1 MPIVSYN
8 APYLVTTLP
17 RNYEVAMS
25 DTKLKKTEKQILDY
39 IRLHGSVSRQ
49 QCQDAM
55 QLSERTANRVLKGLV
70 DAGYI
75 EQQGDSTS
83 TKYVITE

>member
-1 MPIVSYN
+1 M
-8 APYLVTTLP
+8 L
-17 RNYEVAMS
+17 
-25 DTKLKKTEKQILDY
+25 DTKLKKIEKQILDY

-49 QCQDAM
+49 QCQVAM

-75 EQQGDSTS
+75 EPQGDSTS
-83 TKYVITE
+83 TKYVITEKARQNQ